1 MADPI
6 TPAVAPATTPA
17 ATTAPVV
24 APQANGGDEELK
36 FSKDAFAKRLE
47 QAQRSAEMKALKALG
62 FDSLEAAAEFKA
74 AAEKASQDAAEKRK
88 AEMDELT
95 RLKTEIAERDK
106 AIEAER
112 ARAREAKE
120 RADVAESEA
129 RLARLFAERGIK
141 GTGADYAE
149 FRLGRAAIAAK
160 EKSELFVEADFLDA
174 LVKDPVEA
182 VRLGITAPTAPV
194 ATPASTMNTAKGPLP
209 KTPAP
214 TGEFKHAL
222 QMTDAEWQA
231 WKNNPTL

>member
-6 TPAVAPATTPA
+6 TPAVAPVLTPA

-24 APQANGGDEELK
+24 APQANGDERLE
-36 FSKDAFAKRLE
+36 FTKDAFNKRLE

-62 FDSLEAAAEFKA
+62 FDTLEAATAFKA
-74 AAEKASQDAAEKRK
+74 AAEKTAKDVDEKRK

-106 AIEAER
+106 AIEVER
-112 ARAREAKE
+112 VKAKEAKD

-129 RLARLFAERGIK
+129 RLSRLFAERSIK

-149 FRLGRAAIAAK
+149 FRLGRAALAAK
-160 EKSELFVEADFLDA
+160 TAGEVFVEADFLDT

-182 VRLGITAPTAPV
+182 TRLGITAPTAPV
-194 ATPASTMNTAKGPLP
+194 ATPASTTNPQKGPPP

-214 TGEFKHAL
+214 NGEFKHAS
-222 QMTDAEWQA
+222 QMSEAEWQA